1 MLWKVKGRRMRLEDK
16 LHWIK
21 RKIANNT
28 KIKLNKIKKPLP
40 KSNFRRKMS
49 RKECVNN
56 TKKKCKKTEP
66 DRKHRNERINAECKN
81 GKLSNK
87 QSISK

>member
-21 RKIANNT
+21 RKIANYT
-28 KIKLNKIKKPLP
+28 KLKLNKTKRPLP
-40 KSNFRRKMS
+40 ISNFRRKMS
-49 RKECVNN
+49 RIECVKN
-56 TKKKCKKTEP
+56 TKKKCNNIEP
-66 DRKHRNERINAECKN
+66 NRKHRNERINAECKN

-87 QSISK
+87 QSTSK